1 VFLFCSLI
9 LGPNDDITDDAFE
22 TLGLAAEAS
31 RARLVELM
39 EAGVLQNVDDDLI
52 AEAAEAN
59 AAAHRAVATAPT
71 LADAV
76 ASTADV
82 IAREDDL

>member
-1 VFLFCSLI
+1 
-9 LGPNDDITDDAFE
+9 
-22 TLGLAAEAS
+22 
-31 RARLVELM
+31 M